1 MRKFV
6 VSVILLIIVGGV
18 AFYFGWIQFRI
29 PEGSHAVVFTKTKG
43 YESQAIPAGEFAWR
57 WEALI
62 PTNLKLH
69 IYSDAPYTTSISSR
83 GSLPSASIYRQ
94 ELEEAPSFEY
104 SLRIR
109 VGYRFAAERLPELLE
124 EESITPEGLNE
135 WYAGREEA
143 MKQQILGI
151 VSENLEAIA
160 ESQGIASVTAELS
173 PRIEESLEEIFPF
186 LVVTSVVPQEL
197 TLPDLRLY
205 RRARDLYFARLDAR
219 SEAIATVGVDT
230 ASRQIEQESRVARLE
245 RYGSVLAQYPSLLE
259 YFNLLAENGFDPL
272 NIQEL
277 GIAVPSQAAPQG
289 Q

>member
-1 MRKFV
+1 MKKFV
-6 VSVILLIIVGGV
+6 ISLIILIIVGGV

-29 PEGSHAVVFTKTKG
+29 PEGSYAVVFTKTNG
-43 YESQAIPAGEFAWR
+43 YESRAIPAGEFAWR

-69 IYSDAPYTTSISSR
+69 VYSDTPYTTSISSR

-94 ELEEAPSFEY
+94 ELDEAPSFEY
-104 SLRIR
+104 SLRVR
-109 VGYRFAAERLPELLE
+109 VAYRFAADRLPELLQDE
-124 EESITPEGLNE
+124 AITPEGLNE

-143 MKQQILGI
+143 MQQQILGI
-151 VSENLEAIA
+151 VSENLDAIA
-160 ESQGIASVTAELS
+160 ESQGVASVAAELS
-173 PRIEESLEEIFPF
+173 RRIEESLQGLFPF
-186 LVVTSVVPQEL
+186 LEVTSVVPQEI

-219 SEAIATVGVDT
+219 EQATATVGVDA

-259 YFNLLAENGFDPL
+259 YFDLLAENGVDPL

-277 GIAVPSQAAPQG
+277 GIAVPPQAGTQ
-289 Q
+289 